1 MRGSSL
7 TGEGITVIIKDTGV
21 MTREVNV
28 ITIGARLTDLERSK
42 EGVKGFS
49 DNREIRGTIITNIR
63 VNVMNLNRVSI

>member
-1 MRGSSL
+1 M
-7 TGEGITVIIKDTGV
+7 TGEGITLIIKDTGV

-28 ITIGARLTDLERSK
+28 ITIGARLTDLKRSK